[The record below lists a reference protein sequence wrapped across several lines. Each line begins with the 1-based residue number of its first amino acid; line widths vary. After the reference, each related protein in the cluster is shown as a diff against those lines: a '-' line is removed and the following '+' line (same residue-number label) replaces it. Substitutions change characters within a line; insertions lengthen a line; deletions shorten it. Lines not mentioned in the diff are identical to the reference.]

1 MIYTIKLSEEELY
14 TVINSLSG
22 RLGNIQRQAAE
33 QQRAVKQPQTK
44 ELETEQVETKNAN

>member
-22 RLGNIQRQAAE
+22 TLGNIQRQAAE
-33 QQRAVKQPQTK
+33 QQQVARQPK
-44 ELETEQVETKNAN
+44 EQETEPD

>member
-22 RLGNIQRQAAE
+22 TLGNIQRQAAE
-33 QQRAVKQPQTK
+33 QQQAA
-44 ELETEQVETKNAN
+44 KNPNPEPANESDTQ